1 MEPSTSISSSQSVA
15 FAYFKKQQK
24 NLIEN
29 FANDFANEFRSAGIK
44 FGEEYDNFI
53 GGFIENKNDIY
64 NEKMK
69 KVEMLYRMY
78 SMLHG
83 QVRRLFKSNL
93 YKSID

>member
-1 MEPSTSISSSQSVA
+1 MEPSTAIPADQSVS
-15 FAYFKKQQK
+15 FSYFKNQQK

-44 FGEEYDNFI
+44 FGEEYDNFV
-53 GGFIENKNDIY
+53 GNYIENKNDIY

-78 SMLHG
+78 CMLHG
-83 QVRRLFKSNL
+83 QVIR
-93 YKSID
+93 SIH